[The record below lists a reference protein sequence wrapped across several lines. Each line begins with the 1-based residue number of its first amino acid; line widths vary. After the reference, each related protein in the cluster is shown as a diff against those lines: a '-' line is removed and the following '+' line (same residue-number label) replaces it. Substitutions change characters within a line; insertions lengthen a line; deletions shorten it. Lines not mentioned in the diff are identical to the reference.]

1 MSILPGQRNRKKPSP
16 TSKPDNECYLKSPLK
31 RNLVLATE
39 QGIVIRTESRAAWVK
54 TVKSGSCKGCSARG
68 SCHSLGSSNQME
80 VKALNVAGAK
90 VGDQIVLNLETSSLL
105 KVTFL
110 LYVFPI
116 LLLIMGAA
124 VGQEIASLI
133 GFNPSGLSAILGFSF
148 FFAALLIIKIK
159 ANKLA
164 KRNAYRPKIIK
175 ILK

>member
-1 MSILPGQRNRKKPSP
+1 
-16 TSKPDNECYLKSPLK
+16 
-31 RNLVLATE
+31 
-39 QGIVIRTESRAAWVK
+39 
-54 TVKSGSCKGCSARG
+54 
-68 SCHSLGSSNQME
+68 ME

-124 VGQEIASLI
+124 LGQEIASLI

-164 KRNAYRPKIIK
+164 KRNSYRPKIIK